1 MAVGRRLV
9 LVWDGFVGWHQGG
22 LRVAPGRRPARGG
35 DSDET
40 LYGGRFELV
49 VKF

>member
-9 LVWDGFVGWHQGG
+9 LVWDGFLGQRDGG
-22 LRVAPGRRPARGG
+22 GSAA
-35 DSDET
+35 DET